1 MSAIKEILPSVVSPT
16 EAHELA
22 NLLLFTT
29 GVSRRSSTASLV
41 GADGSKKELPAAL
54 YDLLVTVVGIL
65 ESGSGVTVVPLGA
78 ELTTAETA
86 ELLNVSR
93 PHVIKMLEAGAMPY
107 HKVGTHR
114 RVFLEDVLKF
124 RNDRNT
130 QFNVAMSELHELTDQ
145 MNLPD

>member
-1 MSAIKEILPSVVSPT
+1 MTVVKEILPRVVSLS

-22 NLLLFTT
+22 DMLQLRPGHTRHHQ
-29 GVSRRSSTASLV
+29 SASLV
-41 GADGSKKELPAAL
+41 GADGSTKVLPAAL

-93 PHVIKMLEAGAMPY
+93 PHVVKMLEAGEMAF

-114 RVFLEDVLKF
+114 RVYLDDVLKF
-124 RNDRNT
+124 REARNN
-130 QFNVAMSELHELTDQ
+130 QFHEAMAKIHEVSEKLD
-145 MNLPD
+145 LPD

>member
-1 MSAIKEILPSVVSPT
+1 MRAVKEILPSVVSPT

-22 NLLLFTT
+22 NVLLFTT
-29 GVSRRSSTASLV
+29 GISRSDRTASLV
-41 GADGSKKELPAAL
+41 GADGSKKELPAPL

-86 ELLNVSR
+86 ELLSVSR
-93 PHVIKMLEAGAMPY
+93 PHAIKMLEAGEIPY

-124 RNDRNT
+124 REARNA
-130 QFNVAMSELHELTDQ
+130 QFNTAMSELHELTDE

>member
-1 MSAIKEILPSVVSPT
+1 MSAVREILPRVISRS

-22 NLLLFTT
+22 DMLQSHP
-29 GVSRRSSTASLV
+29 GHPRRLQSASLV
-41 GADGSKKELPAAL
+41 GADGSTKVLPVAL

-93 PHVIKMLEAGAMPY
+93 PHVVKMLEAGEMAF

-114 RVFLEDVLKF
+114 RVYLDDVLKF
-124 RNDRNT
+124 REARNV
-130 QFNVAMSELHELTDQ
+130 QFHEAMTKIHEVSKQLD
-145 MNLPD
+145 LPD

>member
-1 MSAIKEILPSVVSPT
+1 MTVVKEILPRVVSLS

-22 NLLLFTT
+22 DILQLRLGHT
-29 GVSRRSSTASLV
+29 RRHQSASLV
-41 GADGSKKELPAAL
+41 GADGTTKVLPAAL

-93 PHVIKMLEAGAMPY
+93 PHVVKMLEAGEMIF

-114 RVFLEDVLKF
+114 RVYLDDVLKF
-124 RNDRNT
+124 REARNA
-130 QFNVAMSELHELTDQ
+130 QFHQAMAKIHEVSEQLD
-145 MNLPD
+145 LPD